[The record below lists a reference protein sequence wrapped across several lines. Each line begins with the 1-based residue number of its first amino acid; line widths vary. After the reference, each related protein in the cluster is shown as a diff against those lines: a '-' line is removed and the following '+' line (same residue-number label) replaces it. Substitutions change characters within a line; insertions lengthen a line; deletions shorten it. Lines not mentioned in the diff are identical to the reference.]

1 MLKKIIIFMIL
12 IISVIS
18 SVYAIS
24 EEIVYLETNK
34 NKVKI
39 DEEIE
44 ISVRAKDTKIVAY
57 NLYIYFDNEKIE
69 YVSGPENTNEV
80 QNRIIAVWHDVTGGK
95 APKSEELTKF
105 VFKTREEG
113 KTKISLEGDFYND
126 NGELVNFEFEEKYIE
141 IADIDE
147 EKQVFEKMENNPEI
161 DVSLEVLAIENELLY
176 PPFDSN
182 ITNYDVEVSSSNE
195 KLNIFAVPTNEN
207 ASLEIFGNDELKE
220 GNNQIKIIVTSQDG
234 VNKREYK
241 INAYKRNKQEE
252 IVYEKEQKS
261 NDEKLEKIYQAE
273 KVNVEIGK
281 FEEEN
286 ITKIDEKE
294 DQKSSWILV
303 LVSFIIL
310 FSISVIIIL
319 KKHNRK

>member
-126 NGELVNFEFEEKYIE
+126 NGELVNFEFEEKYI
-141 IADIDE
+141 
-147 EKQVFEKMENNPEI
+147 EI